1 MFSKLIEKLT
11 GKDDVERV
19 MAKKD
24 MKLLMAHLKTRKL
37 MVPRRPRK
45 YLDASNLVQDELL
58 KLIESE
64 SKGLRE
70 DLDGDRFEPW
80 ILEVDGKRR
89 LPVFSSQKTMEVF
102 SVEVSK
108 SLNKVFALGFIDL
121 LIDDLL
127 KWPDLDIIDLNYF
140 SKGSMEVTI
149 HRPLTPPTK

>member
-1 MFSKLIEKLT
+1 MFSKFIEKLT

-24 MKLLMAHLKTRKL
+24 MKLLMEHLKNRKL

-45 YLDASNLVQDELL
+45 YLDAANLAQDELL

-64 SKGLRE
+64 SMRLRE
-70 DLDGDRFEPW
+70 ELDSDRFEPW

-102 SVEVSK
+102 SAEVSK
-108 SLNKVFALGFIDL
+108 SLNKVFALGFVDM
-121 LIDDLL
+121 LIDDLVN
-127 KWPDLDIIDLNYF
+127 WPDLDIIDLNYF
-140 SKGSMEVTI
+140 SEGSMEITI
-149 HRPLTPPTK
+149 HRPPTKAPQ